1 MKQFLRG
8 QDFISIDQISTL
20 DQIKTIFSRA
30 DHMREVVE
38 KKQVFEPLR
47 GKSVAVLFYQPST
60 RTFSSFV
67 AAAQRLGA
75 YVTSIHGMEEFSS
88 VTKGESLEDTMRS
101 IYQTTG
107 ADAVVLRHPDDS
119 SSQVA
124 ADASPV
130 PIINAGSGK
139 LEHPTQALL
148 DLYTIYQHFKRS
160 DNLHIVMVGDLL
172 YGRTIKSLAK
182 LLGVTS
188 GVSNSAGGGERGK
201 NKITFVSPDEL
212 RAPKEFVAGLSSS
225 VEIEETDTLSAAL
238 KTADVV
244 YMTRVQKEWF
254 EKAGK
259 VDEYE
264 HLKDRFVLT
273 RHMASQMP
281 KKSIIMHPLPR
292 VGEIMREVD
301 DDPRARYFEQMR
313 SGLYTRMALL
323 DLILGE

>member
-1 MKQFLRG
+1 MKQFLQG
-8 QDFISIDQISTL
+8 KDFISIDQITKL

-30 DHMREVVE
+30 DSMRQVVE
-38 KKQVFEPLR
+38 QKKVFEPLR

-139 LEHPTQALL
+139 LEHPSQAIL

-182 LLGVTS
+182 LLGVTGGSSS
-188 GVSNSAGGGERGK
+188 GSSSGK

-212 RAPKEFVAGLSSS
+212 RAPKELVAGLSKKI
-225 VEIEETDTLSAAL
+225 EIEETNSLSGVL

-273 RHMASQMP
+273 RHMVQQMP
-281 KKSIIMHPLPR
+281 KNSIIMHPLPR

-301 DDPRARYFEQMR
+301 EDPRARYFEQMR